1 MRAQASA
8 ERNVR
13 LSAHSLKG
21 PSSEPYCLGHVA
33 IALLVLL
40 LPRSC
45 SYCSG
50 QAWRGGRALRRPVT
64 VTEGLQTIFFKY
76 KMSYMTWHTLPH
88 DTRKLQA
95 TEARLDAIYWAA
107 RNGLKGDTLALAAGM
122 RPSEYRQLCE
132 FDPLTEMAEQKGRA
146 DGEMEISGILH
157 DAARHGDAK
166 AALEILKHAHGW
178 TAKTALDINIDQTI
192 SVKHALEMA
201 QQRVLEGAFT
211 VVEQL
216 EDTDRAN
223 TNLFGSGRDGG
234 DGAVV
239 DARAEERSAEVRAV
253 RVSVG
258 AEGDAS

>member
-1 MRAQASA
+1 MA
-8 ERNVR
+8 
-13 LSAHSLKG
+13 
-21 PSSEPYCLGHVA
+21 
-33 IALLVLL
+33 
-40 LPRSC
+40 
-45 SYCSG
+45 
-50 QAWRGGRALRRPVT
+50 RPVT

-88 DTRKLQA
+88 EPRRLQA
-95 TEARLDAIYWAA
+95 TEARLDAIYRAA
-107 RNGLKGDTLALAAGM
+107 RSGLKGDTLALAAGM

-157 DAARHGDAK
+157 DAARAGDAK

-178 TAKTALDINIDQTI
+178 TAKTAVDISIDQTI

-216 EDTDRAN
+216 EDTDRLIDIKDKSMHTLSNKEYADD
-223 TNLFGSGRDGG
+223 S
-234 DGAVV
+234 
-239 DARAEERSAEVRAV
+239 S
-253 RVSVG
+253 S
-258 AEGDAS
+258 

>member
-1 MRAQASA
+1 ML
-8 ERNVR
+8 E
-13 LSAHSLKG
+13 
-21 PSSEPYCLGHVA
+21 
-33 IALLVLL
+33 
-40 LPRSC
+40 
-45 SYCSG
+45 
-50 QAWRGGRALRRPVT
+50 GGRACRRPVT

-146 DGEMEISGILH
+146 DGEMEVSGILH
-157 DAARHGDAK
+157 EAARQGDAK

-178 TAKTALDINIDQTI
+178 TAKTAVDISIDQTI

-216 EDTDRAN
+216 EDMDRAS
-223 TNLFGSGRDGG
+223 TNLFGSGRN
-234 DGAVV
+234 GANVAAV
-239 DARAEERSAEVRAV
+239 DARAEERSAKVRAV
-253 RVSVG
+253 RVPMG

>member
-1 MRAQASA
+1 M
-8 ERNVR
+8 V
-13 LSAHSLKG
+13 KFG
-21 PSSEPYCLGHVA
+21 G
-33 IALLVLL
+33 
-40 LPRSC
+40 
-45 SYCSG
+45 
-50 QAWRGGRALRRPVT
+50 GGRALARPVT

-88 DTRKLQA
+88 EPRKLQA

-146 DGEMEISGILH
+146 DGEMEVSGILH
-157 DAARHGDAK
+157 EAARQGDAK

-178 TAKTALDINIDQTI
+178 TAKTAVDISIDQTI

-239 DARAEERSAEVRAV
+239 DARAEERPTKVRTV

>member
-1 MRAQASA
+1 M
-8 ERNVR
+8 
-13 LSAHSLKG
+13 
-21 PSSEPYCLGHVA
+21 
-33 IALLVLL
+33 
-40 LPRSC
+40 
-45 SYCSG
+45 
-50 QAWRGGRALRRPVT
+50 RRPVT

-157 DAARHGDAK
+157 DAARQGDAK

-178 TAKTALDINIDQTI
+178 TAKTAVDINIDQTI

-201 QQRVLEGAFT
+201 EKRMVDWVTIDATLAKPADALTSDGLLTNDLAGKDHGYDPT
-211 VVEQL
+211 Y
-216 EDTDRAN
+216 TDR
-223 TNLFGSGRDGG
+223 TKTSSD
-234 DGAVV
+234 V
-239 DARAEERSAEVRAV
+239 
-253 RVSVG
+253 
-258 AEGDAS
+258 